1 MDLARM
7 AWRNLKRN
15 KVRTLIAILAITTVV
30 VIVVFSRGLMVGFTE
45 STFRM
50 YIDNF
55 FGHVRITDEEYELR
69 EALLPL
75 DYTLDGFDGRGAEEM
90 IGEIEGL
97 DEVKY
102 TLPRIRFGA
111 LHSRNDQLVRM
122 IGVGVDIQRE
132 KTQGG
137 LPGNVSQGRMP
148 EQENEILVGKGLLN
162 ELDAELDDRVTLMFS
177 DSLQSLRGKTFS
189 IVGVKETG
197 VAGLDDSFFY
207 LPIETA
213 RDMLWMEDELTEILV
228 FATNPEKLDN
238 FQENLNSFLS
248 DRGGDRFSTLAWNK
262 ADPFVEVYY
271 EINQIFDLVYVLF
284 IIMGA
289 AVVIITLTMIIRER
303 TSEIGMMAALGL
315 KGREIMKVFV
325 LEGTF
330 MGVIGS
336 FLGVVIGGLITFYYS
351 REGLYVESFAELS
364 TDLELIV
371 HPVFYLAFNFENLAL
386 SFILGSLIVALAC
399 VYPAYRAAKMEPVDA
414 LNYAEE

>member
-30 VIVVFSRGLMVGFTE
+30 LIVVFSRGLMVGFTD

-137 LPGNVSQGRMP
+137 LPGNISQGRMP

-213 RDMLWMEDELTEILV
+213 RDMLWLEDELTEILV

-271 EINQIFDLVYVLF
+271 EVNQIFDLVYVLF

-399 VYPAYRAAKMEPVDA
+399 FYPAYRAAKMEPVDA